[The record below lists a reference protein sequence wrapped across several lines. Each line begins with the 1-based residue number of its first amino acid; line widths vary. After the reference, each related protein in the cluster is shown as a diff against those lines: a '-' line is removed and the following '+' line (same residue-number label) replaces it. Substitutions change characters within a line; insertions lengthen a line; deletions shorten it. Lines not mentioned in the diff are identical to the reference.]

1 MEPSN
6 FDLKET
12 ISENKFVSLW
22 RLMTSFRLIYV
33 VAVVALGLAALAQT
47 SIFYVL
53 RYVVDEVLVQEQL
66 TGTLPWMALVVVIL
80 AVIQGG
86 FTFLSGW
93 LAARTAEGVTIR
105 LRDYLYDH
113 LQRLSFSY
121 HDKVQT
127 GELLQRATSDVDEVR
142 RFFSEQAVGIGRI
155 VLLFV
160 VNFVALLNLN
170 VALAFWSIIIIPLVI
185 MASLWFPFKIGHIH
199 EGHQEQEARMSNR
212 LQENLTGIQV
222 VKAFARQAYEREKFD
237 IESDETRRLGQQLIF
252 MHSGFWSITDILC
265 GGQMLFG
272 FFMGASMAIEG
283 RISVG
288 TYLAYAGL
296 VVMIIWPIRNL
307 GRLITHMSTALVSYE
322 RIMQIIRKDREPLDQ
337 GSYLPTDG
345 IQGAVRFEQVEF
357 AYDAELPVLHQINF
371 EALPGQAIALLGSTG
386 SGKTSLVNLLPRFY
400 DYNGGQITLDGVEL
414 REYPRRTLRQEIGI
428 VQQEPFLFSR
438 TIRENITYGV
448 GRQVSDK
455 EVETAARAAAIH
467 EVILSFPK
475 GYATLVGERGVTLSG
490 GQKQRV
496 TIARALL
503 KNPRILI
510 LDDATSSVDSETDA
524 SIRQALQAL
533 MQNRTTFIIAHRVQ
547 SVMNA
552 DLILVLDEGRIVQ
565 RGTHHELIAQPG
577 IYQQIY
583 QLQAQIE
590 EELTEELA
598 FATQS
603 SNGHVN
609 GYRKEVDFR
618 F

>member
-1 MEPSN
+1 MEHSI

-22 RLMTSFRLIYV
+22 RLMTGFRLIYL
-33 VAVVALGLAALAQT
+33 VAVVSLGLGALAQT

-66 TGTLPWMALVVVIL
+66 IGQLPWIALGVVVL

-86 FTFLSGW
+86 FTFMSGW
-93 LAARTAEGVTIR
+93 LAARAAEGVTIR

-113 LQRLSFSY
+113 LQRLSFRY
-121 HDKVQT
+121 HDKMQT
-127 GELLQRATSDVDEVR
+127 GELLQRATSDVDALR
-142 RFFSEQAVGIGRI
+142 RFFSEQAIGIGRI

-170 VALAFWSIIIIPLVI
+170 VMLALWSIVIIPIVI
-185 MASLWFPFKIGHIH
+185 IASLWFFIKIAQIY
-199 EGHQEQEARMSNR
+199 ESYQEQEARLSNR
-212 LQENLTGIQV
+212 LQENLTGVQV
-222 VKAFARQAYEREKFD
+222 VKAFARQQYEREKFD
-237 IESDETRRLGQQLIF
+237 LENDETRRRGQHLIY
-252 MHSGFWSITDILC
+252 MHSGYWSVTDILC
-265 GGQMLFG
+265 GGQMIFG

-283 RISVG
+283 RISIG
-288 TYLAYAGL
+288 TYLAYASL
-296 VVMIIWPIRNL
+296 VVMIIWPIRNV
-307 GRLITHMSTALVSYE
+307 GRLITQMSTGLVSYQ
-322 RIMQIIRKDREPLDQ
+322 RIMHILREDREPLEQ
-337 GSYLPTDG
+337 GSYLPANG
-345 IQGAVRFEQVEF
+345 IQGAIRFDQVDF
-357 AYDAELPVLHQINF
+357 AYDEALPVLHQINF
-371 EALPGQAIALLGSTG
+371 EAQPGQVIALLGSTG

-400 DYNGGQITLDGVEL
+400 DYNSGKITLDGVEL
-414 REYPRRTLRQEIGI
+414 RDYARHYLRQEIGI

-448 GRQVSDK
+448 GRDVSDK
-455 EVETAARAAAIH
+455 EVEAATRAAAIH

-475 GYATLVGERGVTLSG
+475 GYATMVGERGVTLSG

-510 LDDATSSVDSETDA
+510 LDDATSSVDTETDA

-533 MQNRTTFIIAHRVQ
+533 MKNRTTFIIAHRVQ

-552 DLILVLDEGRIVQ
+552 DLILVLDEGHIIQ
-565 RGTHHELIAQPG
+565 RGTHRDLVAQSG

-590 EELTEELA
+590 DELTEELVS
-598 FATQS
+598 ATQS
-603 SNGHVN
+603 SNGHMN
-609 GYRKEVDFR
+609 GYH
-618 F
+618 

>member
-1 MEPSN
+1 MQPST

-22 RLMTSFRLIYV
+22 RLMTGFRLIYL
-33 VAVVALGLAALAQT
+33 VAVVSLGLGALAQT

-66 TGTLPWMALVVVIL
+66 MGRLPWIALGVVGL

-93 LAARTAEGVTIR
+93 FSARAAEGVTIR

-121 HDKVQT
+121 HDKMQT

-142 RFFSEQAVGIGRI
+142 RFFSEQAIGVGRI

-160 VNFVALLNLN
+160 VNFVALLNLD
-170 VALAFWSIIIIPLVI
+170 VALAFWSVIIIPIVI
-185 MASLWFPFKIGHIH
+185 VASLWFFFKIGQIH
-199 EGHQEQEARMSNR
+199 EAHQEQEARMSNR

-222 VKAFARQAYEREKFD
+222 VKAFARQQYEREKFD
-237 IESDETRRLGQQLIF
+237 LESDETRRLGQQLIF
-252 MHSGFWSITDILC
+252 MHSGYWSLTDVLC
-265 GGQMLFG
+265 GGQLLFG
-272 FFMGASMAIEG
+272 FFMAASMAIEG

-288 TYLAYAGL
+288 TYLAYASL
-296 VVMIIWPIRNL
+296 MVMIIWPIRNL
-307 GRLITHMSTALVSYE
+307 GRLITQMSTGLVSYQ
-322 RIMQIIRKDREPLDQ
+322 RIMHILREDREPLEQ
-337 GSYLPTDG
+337 GSYLPADG
-345 IQGAVRFEQVEF
+345 IQGAVCFEQVDF
-357 AYDAELPVLHQINF
+357 HYDAALPVLRQINF
-371 EALPGQAIALLGSTG
+371 EAQPGQAIALLGSTG

-400 DYNGGQITLDGVEL
+400 DYNRGKITLDGVEL
-414 REYPRRTLRQEIGI
+414 RDYPRRYLRQQIGI

-533 MQNRTTFIIAHRVQ
+533 MENRTTFIIAHRVQ

-552 DLILVLDEGRIVQ
+552 DLILVLDEGRIIQ
-565 RGTHHELIAQPG
+565 RGTHRDLVAQPG

-590 EELTEELA
+590 L
-598 FATQS
+598 
-603 SNGHVN
+603 
-609 GYRKEVDFR
+609 DFR